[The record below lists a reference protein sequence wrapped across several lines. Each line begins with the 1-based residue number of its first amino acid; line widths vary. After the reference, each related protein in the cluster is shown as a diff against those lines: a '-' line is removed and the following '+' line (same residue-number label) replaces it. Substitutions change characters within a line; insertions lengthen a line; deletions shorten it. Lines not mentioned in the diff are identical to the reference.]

1 MKSVAILTAAALLA
15 APAMAQEAA
24 MPSDGEIAQIL
35 SDRVGRDQA
44 NVGIAVAVIENG
56 ETRFISH
63 GTLTLDGAK
72 PITEHSIF
80 EAGSITKVFTN
91 LALAQLVNDGK
102 IDLDAPIVDYLPE
115 GFVLPDAPG
124 RAITAFDLATHS
136 ASLSGLPEDLLANG
150 IENPYSGYGVDGLQ
164 AWLSSYQL
172 PRPIGESFEYNN
184 AGTTLLG
191 LAVAHVSG
199 ADFADVINQNI
210 LAPLGMTETSLAL
223 TGMPLPE
230 AMASGHNSAREPT
243 PNWDFDTFAPAGAL
257 LTSSADLIKFIAAAS
272 GQTET
277 ELTPAFATMLART
290 RPVEEGTS
298 IGLGWFITTIGQTEI
313 VWHNGMTG
321 GYSSFAGFDRNS
333 GNGVVVLT
341 NMAAQK
347 GVNDI
352 GMHILN
358 PSIPLNEQPKL
369 RSAVEIDPALYADY
383 VGEYVLAPGAVI
395 TVTTSEDKL
404 FAQLTG
410 QDAFEIFPESE
421 TQFFYKIVDAQIS
434 FDVHDGVVKSL
445 ILHQN
450 GQNIPALKLVQ

>member
-1 MKSVAILTAAALLA
+1 
-15 APAMAQEAA
+15 
-24 MPSDGEIAQIL
+24 
-35 SDRVGRDQA
+35 
-44 NVGIAVAVIENG
+44 
-56 ETRFISH
+56 
-63 GTLTLDGAK
+63 
-72 PITEHSIF
+72 
-80 EAGSITKVFTN
+80 
-91 LALAQLVNDGK
+91 
-102 IDLDAPIVDYLPE
+102 
-115 GFVLPDAPG
+115 
-124 RAITAFDLATHS
+124 
-136 ASLSGLPEDLLANG
+136 
-150 IENPYSGYGVDGLQ
+150 
-164 AWLSSYQL
+164 
-172 PRPIGESFEYNN
+172 
-184 AGTTLLG
+184 
-191 LAVAHVSG
+191 
-199 ADFADVINQNI
+199 
-210 LAPLGMTETSLAL
+210 
-223 TGMPLPE
+223 
-230 AMASGHNSAREPT
+230 
-243 PNWDFDTFAPAGAL
+243 
-257 LTSSADLIKFIAAAS
+257 
-272 GQTET
+272 
-277 ELTPAFATMLART
+277 MLART

>member
-1 MKSVAILTAAALLA
+1 MKSVTILTAAAFLA

-24 MPSDGEIAQIL
+24 MPSDGEITQIL

-56 ETRFISH
+56 ETRFVSH
-63 GTLTLDGAK
+63 GTLTLDGAE
-72 PITEHSIF
+72 PVTEHSIF

-102 IDLDAPIVDYLPE
+102 IDLDAPIVDYLPD
-115 GFVLPDAPG
+115 GFTLPEEPG

-136 ASLSGLPEDLLANG
+136 ASLSGLPEDLLASG
-150 IENPYSGYGVDGLQ
+150 IENPYSGYGVEGLQ
-164 AWLSSYQL
+164 AWLSSYEL

-199 ADFADVINQNI
+199 ADFSDVINQNI
-210 LAPLGMTETSLAL
+210 LAPLGMAETSLEL
-223 TGMPLPE
+223 TGTPLPH
-230 AMASGHNSAREPT
+230 AMASGHDSAREPT
-243 PNWDFDTFAPAGAL
+243 PNWDFDAFAPAGAL

-277 ELTPAFATMLART
+277 ELAPAFAAMLART

-298 IGLGWFITTIGQTEI
+298 IGLGWFITTTGQTEI

-369 RSAVEIDPALYADY
+369 RSAIEIDPALYTDY

-395 TVTTSEDKL
+395 TVTSSEDKL

-450 GQNIPALKLVQ
+450 GQNMPALKLVQ